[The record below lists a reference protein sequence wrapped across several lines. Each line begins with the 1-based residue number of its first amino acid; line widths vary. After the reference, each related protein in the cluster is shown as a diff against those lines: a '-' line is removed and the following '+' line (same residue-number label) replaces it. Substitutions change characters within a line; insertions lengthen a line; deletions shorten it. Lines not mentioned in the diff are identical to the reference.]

1 MKKIVCLLLTLG
13 LCLGSMSAFA
23 AGKLSVTQEN
33 FHYVTS
39 YWHYGYA
46 YAKVEN
52 VGDKPIK
59 VNAGVLEIY
68 DANGEVLTSA
78 DYVQAYATYLQPGE
92 YTYVEMYDELEE
104 GQIPDDYMMTLTGKS
119 ENEQIAYR
127 LPVEAMFE
135 LGVQQGWWEYDYL
148 YATVTNPTEDI
159 LYNAEVVFA
168 LLDAEGNIIYIE
180 SKELYGEVG
189 IMPGQSLVIR
199 KEISS
204 TFMEYFESKGIV
216 PAKVDALAY
225 VMMDVE

>member
-1 MKKIVCLLLTLG
+1 MKRIICLLLICTI
-13 LCLGSMSAFA
+13 CFGSVSALA

-39 YWHYGYA
+39 FWNYGYA

-119 ENEQIAYR
+119 ENEKVAYR
-127 LPVEAMFE
+127 LPAEAKFE
-135 LGVQQGWWEYDYL
+135 LDVQEGWWEYNYL

-159 LYNAEVVFA
+159 LYNVEVVFA
-168 LLDAEGNIIYIE
+168 LMDAEGNIIYVE
-180 SKELYGEVG
+180 SKELYSEIG
-189 IMPGQSLVIR
+189 IMPGQSVMIR

-204 TFMEYFESKGIV
+204 TFTDYFDAKGIV
-216 PAKVDALAY
+216 PTSVDALAY
-225 VMMDVE
+225 VVLDKE